1 MSEFFVKFANQSTA
15 LGVDPTGLYNA
26 LLASAENT
34 PDDWNLQGR
43 QADAW
48 KTYGYL
54 PADLV
59 EPGGAPT
66 KEVSR
71 ALEYAFGDF
80 GISQVAK
87 LMGNTADAQKARRTI
102 TLSGGLD

>member
-1 MSEFFVKFANQSTA
+1 MSEFFVKFANQSST
-15 LGVDPTGLYNA
+15 LGVDPSELYAA
-26 LLASAENT
+26 LVASAENT

-48 KTYGYL
+48 KAHGYL

-87 LMGNTADAQKARRTI
+87 LMGNTADAQKV
-102 TLSGGLD
+102 